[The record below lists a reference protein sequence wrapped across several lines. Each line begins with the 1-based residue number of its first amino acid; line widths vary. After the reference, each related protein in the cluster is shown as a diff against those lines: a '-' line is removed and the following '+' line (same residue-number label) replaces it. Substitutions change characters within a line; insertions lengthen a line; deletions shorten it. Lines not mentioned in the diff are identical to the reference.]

1 MGRNKAPIPLGQEEN
16 YKELAKRID
25 AMRPFGYHTCDNF
38 AILMELMAIGL
49 SNIVK
54 HPGWEERERQY
65 LQLVKTIDIDA
76 AASAAGFVMDWFT
89 KQPEPIDLLGPFH
102 TWVGMDNAG
111 TGQFFTPWHVSVM
124 MAKMQFG
131 SKEDVER
138 QIKAKGYIAIADPTC
153 GAGGMLVAA
162 ANALSAL
169 DIDPQKAIYYGTEL
183 MPTTAY
189 TAFVQCALYGL
200 PAVIQHGDS
209 LRMQTYQT
217 FATVPYWGMMS
228 ELPTIEE
235 QVG

>member
-1 MGRNKAPIPLGQEEN
+1 MGTHKSPIPLGQEEN

-38 AILMELMAIGL
+38 AILMELMAISL
-49 SNIVK
+49 SNVVK
-54 HPGWEERERQY
+54 HPEWEEREQQY
-65 LQLVKTIDIDA
+65 LQLIKTIDADA
-76 AASAAGFVMDWFT
+76 AAAAAGFVMNWFT
-89 KQPEPIDLLGPFH
+89 QQPEPIDLLGPFH

-111 TGQFFTPWHVSVM
+111 TGQFFTPWHISVM

-131 SKEDVER
+131 SKEDVEK
-138 QIKAKGYIAIADPTC
+138 QIKNKGYISVADPTC

-169 DIDPQKAIYYGTEL
+169 DIDPRKGVYYGVEL

-209 LRMQTYQT
+209 MQMRVHQT
-217 FATVPYWGMMS
+217 FATIQYWEVMS
-228 ELPTIEE
+228 NQQIKEE
-235 QVG
+235 KAG